1 MGVRRETNLENNEYY
16 SVPSLS
22 NAPGY
27 QNLLAIWGN
36 DSQLKKKKTFKI
48 KNVFSFFCI
57 FNSILKVVSK
67 FLD

>member
-27 QNLLAIWGN
+27 LLSIWGN
-36 DSQLKKKKTFKI
+36 DSQLKKKKNFQ
-48 KNVFSFFCI
+48 N
-57 FNSILKVVSK
+57 
-67 FLD
+67 

>member
-36 DSQLKKKKTFKI
+36 DSQLKKKKKLSKLKMYFL
-48 KNVFSFFCI
+48 FFA
-57 FNSILKVVSK
+57 
-67 FLD
+67 FLIQF